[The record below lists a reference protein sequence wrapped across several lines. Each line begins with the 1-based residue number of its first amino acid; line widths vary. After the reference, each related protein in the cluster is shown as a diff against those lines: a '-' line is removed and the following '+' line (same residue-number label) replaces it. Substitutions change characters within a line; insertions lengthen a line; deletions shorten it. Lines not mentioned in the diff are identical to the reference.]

1 MADPSRLEDLR
12 RRVQRD
18 PASLVF
24 AQLAEE
30 HRRAGEHHE
39 AVRVCRAGLRHH
51 PEYHSARVTLG
62 RALLALGQ
70 LPEAQ
75 CELEAVLRVAP
86 ENIAARRD
94 LGELFRREDRLPEA
108 LAQLRSALAL
118 APQDAELAASVD
130 ALERSLPSRV
140 EPVHATA
147 PAPVHSPE
155 AVPHAP
161 ALVFTTHAVTDAPP
175 SVPPVETTRML
186 ARLEGWLARL
196 EADRRN
202 RDRSAAGE

>member
-1 MADPSRLEDLR
+1 
-12 RRVQRD
+12 
-18 PASLVF
+18 
-24 AQLAEE
+24 
-30 HRRAGEHHE
+30 
-39 AVRVCRAGLRHH
+39 
-51 PEYHSARVTLG
+51 VTLG

-75 CELEAVLRVAP
+75 RELEAVLRVAP

-130 ALERSLPSRV
+130 ALERSVSPQV
-140 EPVHATA
+140 EPVQASA
-147 PAPVHSPE
+147 PGPVHSPE
-155 AVPHAP
+155 AVPHASGM
-161 ALVFTTHAVTDAPP
+161 VFTTNAVIDAPP
-175 SVPPVETTRML
+175 SVQPLEASRML

-202 RDRSAAGE
+202 RDGSTAGE